1 MNDEV
6 KCSSGRARLHPQSSA
21 VAFHCTTGRVVTRAA
36 VIAVVFPLLGS
47 LAGCTVGPEYHTP
60 APPAI
65 QHYTATPLP
74 DRTASSQGEAGL
86 EQRFAAGGDL
96 PAQWWTLYR
105 CEPLNTLISGALK
118 NSPTIAAASAA
129 LRQAAENMSAQ
140 EGSALSPSV
149 DIKLNAIREKLN
161 GATLGQPNI
170 NKILTLYNT
179 SVSVSYD
186 LDLFGAVR
194 RELES
199 QGAQVD
205 FERFQLQGAYLA
217 LSANIVTT
225 AVKEA
230 SLREQISATENIVAD
245 EETQLG
251 VLRKQFEFGGAD
263 RIAVLS
269 QETLVAQTRAT
280 LPLLRQ
286 SLDRTR
292 HQLAVLSGRL
302 PSEAG
307 VSEFTMS
314 MFTLPQTLPVSL
326 PSSLVRQRPDIL
338 AADAVLHQASAEVG
352 VATANLYP
360 QLMLSANYGPQ
371 SLTPAGMLKYADM
384 IWNIGAGLTQ
394 PIFHGGQLTAKKRAA
409 EAAFDEANA
418 RYRQVVL
425 LAFEDVAD
433 TLRALDHDAAALAAQ
448 TDAWRAAS
456 SSLDVA
462 RGQFRVGGVSY
473 LSLLDAQRQ
482 YQQAVVNLAQA
493 QAARYADTA
502 ALFQALGGGWWND
515 TAYDEKGHAGHANA
529 GARSQ

>member
-1 MNDEV
+1 MIDEV
-6 KCSSGRARLHPQSSA
+6 HCSSGRTRLHAQWCA
-21 VAFHCTTGRVVTRAA
+21 VAFHCTAGRFVTRAA
-36 VIAVVFPLLGS
+36 VIAGVLSLLGP

-60 APPAI
+60 APPAT
-65 QHYTATPLP
+65 QNYTSTPLP
-74 DRTASSQGEAGL
+74 DRTASSQGAAGL

-105 CEPLNTLISGALK
+105 CEQLNTLISEALK
-118 NSPTIAAASAA
+118 SSPTIAAASAA
-129 LRQAAENMSAQ
+129 LRQAAENLRAQ
-140 EGSALSPSV
+140 AGTALYPSI
-149 DIKLNAIREKLN
+149 DAKLNAMREKLN
-161 GATLGQPNI
+161 GATLGQPNV
-170 NKILTLYNT
+170 NKILTLYNA

-186 LDLFGAVR
+186 MDLFGGVR

-199 QGAQVD
+199 LGAQVD

-217 LSANIVTT
+217 LSANIVTA

-230 SLREQISATENIVAD
+230 SLREQIGATENIVAD
-245 EETQLG
+245 EDAQLD
-251 VLRKQFEFGGAD
+251 VLRKQFEFGGVD
-263 RIAVLS
+263 RTAVLA

-302 PSEAG
+302 PSDTS
-307 VSEFTMS
+307 VSEFTLS

-360 QLMLSANYGPQ
+360 QLILSANYGPQ

-394 PIFHGGQLTAKKRAA
+394 PIFHGGQLSAKKSAA

-433 TLRALDHDAAALAAQ
+433 TLRALDHDADALAAQ
-448 TDAWRAAS
+448 TEAWRAAR
-456 SSLDVA
+456 SSLNLA

-493 QAARYADTA
+493 QATRYSDTA

-515 TAYDEKGHAGHANA
+515 TAYDEKGHANDHP
-529 GARSQ
+529 RFQ